1 MASVTS
7 PFDIGVAGVEYAV
20 GFCWIAQL
28 AVFRL
33 EEQIGSSNKP
43 AVSVVVEVDVD
54 KMDVDEMVH
63 LADPE
68 NCILLPTF
76 VLKQDFSLVPVVSC
90 NLFFVNIVLV

>member
-33 EEQIGSSNKP
+33 EEQIGSSKP
-43 AVSVVVEVDVD
+43 AVSVVVEVA
-54 KMDVDEMVH
+54 H

-76 VLKQDFSLVPVVSC
+76 VLKQDISLVPVVSC

>member
-76 VLKQDFSLVPVVSC
+76 VQDISLVPLVLS
-90 NLFFVNIVLV
+90 NLSFVNIVLI